1 MMQREHWKRRWTS
14 MKTAEEIKRVL
25 RECDEGYACKRI
37 ACPFDDGKSLLAQSK
52 CITDLRKAALAYIQQ
67 LEALVPPVVVGTQIF
82 SVCYSEDNDGFYVK
96 SGVVAEIWY
105 NCNGWFFL
113 EECHVGPAFKKSD
126 IGKLIYLS
134 REEAELVC
142 EEFRAK
148 SPLPGESGEN
158 D

>member
-1 MMQREHWKRRWTS
+1 
-14 MKTAEEIKRVL
+14 MKTPEEIKKGL
-25 RECDEGYACKRI
+25 ECCSQSLPYPCSGCPYERDEQQENAWRC
-37 ACPFDDGKSLLAQSK
+37 
-52 CITDLRKAALAYIQQ
+52 DLDADALAYIQQ

-113 EECHVGPAFKKSD
+113 EECHAGPAFKKSD

-148 SPLPGESGEN
+148 LPLPEPPKEG
-158 D
+158 